1 MRKICIVTGTRAE
14 WGLLSGL
21 ADILRNDVSVQLQ
34 IIATNMHLSEKYGK
48 TIDEIVKAGFAVDFE
63 VPMVDDAAVT
73 TSAETVRAMG
83 REMTGFA
90 EAFAKLQPDVVVILG
105 DRYEML
111 VAATAAMIFGLPIA
125 HLYGGE
131 VTEGAFDDSIRHAI
145 TKLSSLH
152 FTSTEVYRQR
162 VIQLGEDPARVFYV
176 GAIGCDNALRVQRMS
191 RAALERSLEFELTE
205 KCFLVT
211 YHPVTNERGSGLMQ
225 IRELLRAL
233 DAYPDYRVVITSPN
247 SDVGRDDISSA
258 LQQYR
263 DAHLDRVLLVPS
275 LGMVRYLSA
284 IPLMSAVI
292 GNSSSGLVEVPSFH
306 VPTVNVGHRQ
316 DGRVLAG
323 SVVSCGN
330 DAEEIIAA
338 IRKVCSPSFVDA
350 CRKVENPYEKPGTA
364 EAIGRILVAVD
375 LRTLKM
381 KKFHDLPK
389 DQTHVS

>member
-21 ADILRNDVSVQLQ
+21 ADVLRNDASVRLQ

-90 EAFAKLQPDVVVILG
+90 EAFAKLQTDVVVILG

-263 DAHLDRVLLVPS
+263 DAHPDRVLLVPS

-316 DGRVLAG
+316 NGRVLAD
-323 SVVSCGN
+323 SVVCCGN
-330 DAEEIIAA
+330 GREEVERAV
-338 IRKVCSPSFVDA
+338 RTVLEPSFRARCKA
-350 CRKVENPYEKPGTA
+350 CVNPYAKSGTA
-364 EAIGRILVAVD
+364 DAIVRCLMQAD
-375 LRTLKM
+375 LCALR
-381 KKFHDLPK
+381 KKPFYDLER
-389 DQTHVS
+389 